1 MRTVASLILAVTA
14 AFALAASPAQAA
26 RPVILPGGNVV
37 GGALLEQYW
46 TRILSLPVA
55 SNPVAGAG
63 DPCAHIAGGAV
74 LAPIVAPGSAA
85 GFTCTAR
92 LGMPVFLVGFS
103 AACDELEPP
112 FPVGAQAQRACARE
126 FDASANVHSTRFSI
140 DGAPPVEL
148 HARAFETV
156 SPQRTV
162 QLPPDNLIGVPPGPD
177 PFVAHGWVGLAVL
190 LAAGRHV
197 IRQDVVSDLLTATS
211 SYTVAVGH

>member
-1 MRTVASLILAVTA
+1 MRTVASLILAVIA
-14 AFALAASPAQAA
+14 AAVLAASPAQA

-37 GGALLEQYW
+37 GGVLLGEYW

-55 SNPVAGAG
+55 SNPVVGAG
-63 DPCAHIAGGAV
+63 DPCARIAGGAV

-92 LGMPVFLVGFS
+92 LGTPVFLVGFS

-112 FPVGAQAQRACARE
+112 FPVGAQAQRACARD
-126 FDASANVHSTRFSI
+126 FDASANVRSTRFSI

-162 QLPPDNLIGVPPGPD
+162 QLPPGNLIGVAPGPD
-177 PFVAHGWVGLAVL
+177 PFVAHGWVGLAAFL
-190 LAAGRHV
+190 PPGRHV
-197 IRQDVVSDLLTATS
+197 IRQDVVSELLTATS
-211 SYTVAVGH
+211 AYTVAVRR

>member
-1 MRTVASLILAVTA
+1 MRTVGSLIVAVTA
-14 AFALAASPAQAA
+14 AVALAASPAQAA

-37 GGALLEQYW
+37 GGVLLGQYW

-55 SNPVAGAG
+55 SNPVLGAG
-63 DPCAHIAGGAV
+63 DPCGRIAGGAV

-112 FPVGAQAQRACARE
+112 FPVGAQAQRACARD
-126 FDASANVHSTRFSI
+126 FDASANVRSTRFSI

-162 QLPPDNLIGVPPGPD
+162 QLPPDNLIGVAPGPD
-177 PFVAHGWVGLAVL
+177 PFVAHGWAGLAVF
-190 LAAGRHV
+190 LAPGRHV

-211 SYTVAVGH
+211 SYTVAVGR